1 MSQST
6 NGLEPFLQCLVPPI
20 LRDELKP
27 ESPDRIRARA
37 LMLMLMAST
46 LMIFM
51 GALTFLVQHLFFKP
65 HLLSNHLVSV
75 LLILLFGIQT
85 VHFWRRGNLWLAGT
99 LFLTTYFLLSVGMV
113 LASGGIESPLKSV
126 LITYPIAAYL
136 IGGRPEGFQATLGTF
151 LFILGLAILK
161 SIEFNLPNLSVGGNS
176 QLIFLISWLCSLVII
191 SFCIA
196 VYENEL
202 QNQIDGRSAP
212 LRRKENGM
220 TPFSK
225 KFDRLMHN
233 LVPEP
238 LRDRSRIKTKN
249 GMRAI
254 IVAMML
260 VTACATSLL
269 SAIILISIHL
279 IFYPDQLKYD
289 WVIAAITL
297 CFALQTGVFYHFKNI
312 LLSSYLLAYFYFLI
326 VLVLV
331 IFTGGYDAPNMILLL
346 LSPVVFFML
355 LGIMD
360 GIQNAIFVGIAG
372 IAFTFLKQI
381 EIPFIN
387 VFHDVNQTMVFAISW
402 SIVVLAT
409 AVCMLAYDEVL

>member
-1 MSQST
+1 
-6 NGLEPFLQCLVPPI
+6 
-20 LRDELKP
+20 
-27 ESPDRIRARA
+27 
-37 LMLMLMAST
+37 
-46 LMIFM
+46 
-51 GALTFLVQHLFFKP
+51 
-65 HLLSNHLVSV
+65 
-75 LLILLFGIQT
+75 
-85 VHFWRRGNLWLAGT
+85 
-99 LFLTTYFLLSVGMV
+99 
-113 LASGGIESPLKSV
+113 
-126 LITYPIAAYL
+126 
-136 IGGRPEGFQATLGTF
+136 
-151 LFILGLAILK
+151 
-161 SIEFNLPNLSVGGNS
+161 
-176 QLIFLISWLCSLVII
+176 
-191 SFCIA
+191 
-196 VYENEL
+196 
-202 QNQIDGRSAP
+202 
-212 LRRKENGM
+212 
-220 TPFSK
+220 
-225 KFDRLMHN
+225 
-233 LVPEP
+233 
-238 LRDRSRIKTKN
+238 
-249 GMRAI
+249 MRAI